1 MTIPVARPFIGM
13 DELESIGK
21 VFKTGWL
28 GMGSLTYKFEEE
40 IIKFIGC
47 DHVIAVNTG
56 TSAIHIALDCFGIG
70 QGDEVIIPSITY
82 AAGVQAILATGATPV
97 FCESQKADL
106 LIDIDDVMKKLSDRT
121 KAVMPVHYCGQA
133 CDMDSLLNLA
143 DKHNFWVIED
153 AAHAFGSTFKGRR
166 IGSFGHATCFSFDPI
181 KVVTAGEGGAV
192 TVQDEGKAEL
202 LRRKRILGID
212 KETWHRYKNNRSWFY
227 QVTTNGFRYHMPNFC
242 AAIGIEQIK
251 KVEDFISRRRKIC
264 LKYDSAFKT
273 LKSIKTLKVDYSETA
288 PFMYLVRI
296 LNGERDSFINSLKD
310 CGVDTGIHYIPNH
323 IHPYFKKYAQGPLKV
338 SSELG
343 EQIVTLPLF
352 YALSDSDIDK
362 VIDAVLNFEKS
373 FYNYKN

>member
-40 IIKFIGC
+40 IKKFIGC

-97 FCESQKADL
+97 FCESQKGDL
-106 LIDIDDVMKKLSDRT
+106 LIDIDDVMKKISDRT

-192 TVQDEGKAEL
+192 TVQDEVKAEL

-212 KETWHRYKNNRSWFY
+212 KETWHRYKDNRSWFY